1 MERLGPS
8 EYGVTECLYTYS
20 KVKITAT
27 YEKIIE
33 VEVGGDVDAAVEAAF
48 DEIQLDDLDYDWD
61 IVGEKTELV
70 YVKEGVYEG

>member
-8 EYGVTECLYTYS
+8 EYGVTECLYNYS

-27 YEKIIE
+27 YEKFIE
-33 VEVGGDVDAAVEAAF
+33 VEAGEDIDAAVEAAF
-48 DEIQLDDLDYDWD
+48 DDIKLEDLDYDWD

-70 YVKEGVYEG
+70 YVKEA